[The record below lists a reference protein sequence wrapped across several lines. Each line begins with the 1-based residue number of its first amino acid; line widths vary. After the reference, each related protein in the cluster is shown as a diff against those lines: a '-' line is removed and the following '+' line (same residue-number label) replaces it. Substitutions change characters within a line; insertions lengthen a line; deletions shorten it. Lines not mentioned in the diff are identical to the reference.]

1 MDTIFRIEALQ
12 KNRSYFTGLSH
23 DFRHFRSAL
32 RESLISDK
40 FGHKTCVIAT
50 MREITTALIP
60 VLKTRSTIR
69 QIGQYNADYL
79 RYGLRQTSVSHH
91 T

>member
-1 MDTIFRIEALQ
+1 MLDVGLLALRSAGFLLALTFGLQ
-12 KNRSYFTGLSH
+12 K
-23 DFRHFRSAL
+23 
-32 RESLISDK
+32 I
-40 FGHKTCVIAT
+40 KTCVIAT

-69 QIGQYNADYL
+69 QIGQYNADHL